1 MQSVT
6 VIGLGGMGS
15 ALATALLDAGY
26 PVTVWNRTAA
36 RAAPLVEVGARQA
49 DSVSAAI
56 AASSTIITCI
66 NTHTDTHAMLA
77 ERTDEIAGKQFIELT
92 TGSAEEATALQ
103 KLVRENNADCVVGAI
118 CSYPSGIGKE
128 GTCILVAGS
137 EKVWRQ
143 NEAIIRAMGPASDF
157 VGENV
162 ASLAAL
168 FAALFLPRQGFMFGM
183 IYGALICERAGISA
197 EAYFKQVPTSQKV
210 VGDYVKVAT
219 ETITTGDF
227 SNRGASLK
235 VYEAAIKDMM
245 VTIEQLGVPS
255 DLPKLMYALVEKG
268 IAAGQG
274 DEELPSL
281 IKMFRE
287 QSKGLG
293 QA

>member
-1 MQSVT
+1 MDKVT
-6 VIGLGGMGS
+6 VIGLGGMGT

-26 PVTVWNRTAA
+26 TVTVWNRTAA
-36 RAAPLVEVGARQA
+36 KAAPLVEVGASQA

-56 AASSTIITCI
+56 AASPTIITCI
-66 NTHTDTHAMLA
+66 NSHTDTHAMLA

-92 TGSAEEATALQ
+92 TGSAEEATAFQ
-103 KLVRENNADCVVGAI
+103 ELVHDNNADCVVGAI

-128 GTCILVAGS
+128 GTCILVAGP
-137 EKVWRQ
+137 EEVWQQ

-157 VGENV
+157 IGENV

-183 IYGALICERAGISA
+183 IYGALIAERAGISA

-210 VGDYVKVAT
+210 VVDYVKVAA
-219 ETITTGDF
+219 ETITSGDF
-227 SNRGASLK
+227 TNRGASLN

-245 VTIEQLGVPS
+245 VTFEQLKVPA
-255 DLPKLMYALVEKG
+255 DLPKLMYTLVERG

-281 IKMFRE
+281 IKIFRE
-287 QSKGLG
+287 QTGG
-293 QA
+293 

>member
-15 ALATALLDAGY
+15 ALASALLDADY
-26 PVTVWNRTAA
+26 TVTVWNRTAA
-36 RAAPLVEVGARQA
+36 KAAPLVEAGASQA
-49 DSVSAAI
+49 DSVSDAI
-56 AASSTIITCI
+56 AASPTIITCV
-66 NTHTDTHAMLA
+66 NSHTDTHAMLA
-77 ERTDEIAGKQFIELT
+77 ERSGEIAGKQFIELT
-92 TGSAEEATALQ
+92 TGSAEEATAL
-103 KLVRENNADCVVGAI
+103 RELAKDNNAECVVGAI

-128 GTCILVAGS
+128 GTCILIAGA
-137 EKVWRQ
+137 EEVWRQ
-143 NEAIIRAMGPASDF
+143 NEAIIRTMGPASDF
-157 VGENV
+157 IGENV

-183 IYGALICERAGISA
+183 IYGALIAERAGISA

-219 ETITTGDF
+219 DTITSGDF
-227 SNRGASLK
+227 SNRGASLN

-245 VTIEQLGVPS
+245 VTFEQLKVPA
-255 DLPKLMYALVEKG
+255 DLPRLMHELVEQG

-281 IKMFRE
+281 IKIFRE
-287 QSKGLG
+287 QTGE
-293 QA
+293 

>member
-15 ALATALLDAGY
+15 ALASALLDAGY

-36 RAAPLVEVGARQA
+36 KAAPLVEAGASQA

-56 AASSTIITCI
+56 AASPTIITCI
-66 NTHTDTHAMLA
+66 NSHSDTHTMLA
-77 ERTDEIAGKQFIELT
+77 ERSDEIAGKQFIELT
-92 TGSAEEATALQ
+92 TGNAEEATTLQ
-103 KLVRENNADCVVGAI
+103 ELARDHNAECIVGAI

-128 GTCILVAGS
+128 GTCILVAGA
-137 EKVWRQ
+137 EEVWRQ

-157 VGENV
+157 IGENV

-183 IYGALICERAGISA
+183 IYGALIAERAGISA

-210 VGDYVKVAT
+210 VGDYVKVAA
-219 ETITTGDF
+219 ETISSGDF
-227 SNRGASLK
+227 SNRGASLN

-245 VTIEQLGVPS
+245 DTFEQLKVPA
-255 DLPKLMYALVEKG
+255 DLPKLMHKLVEQG

-281 IKMFRE
+281 IKIFRE
-287 QSKGLG
+287 DDALG
-293 QA
+293 

>member
-1 MQSVT
+1 MQCVT

-15 ALATALLDAGY
+15 ALASALLDAGY

-36 RAAPLVEVGARQA
+36 KAAPLVAVGASQA

-56 AASSTIITCI
+56 AASPTIITCI
-66 NTHTDTHAMLA
+66 NTHTDTEAMLA
-77 ERTDEIAGKQFIELT
+77 EHADEIAGKQFIELT

-103 KLVRENNADCVVGAI
+103 QLVRDNDADCVVGAI
-118 CSYPSGIGKE
+118 CSYPSGVGKA
-128 GTCILVAGS
+128 GTCILVAGD
-137 EKVWRQ
+137 EQVWRQ
-143 NEAIIRAMGPASDF
+143 NEAIIRAMGPAADF
-157 VGENV
+157 IGENV
-162 ASLAAL
+162 ASLAAM

-183 IYGALICERAGISA
+183 IYGALIAERAGISA

-219 ETITTGDF
+219 ETICSGDF
-227 SNRGASLK
+227 SNRGASLT

-245 VTIEQLGVPS
+245 VTFEQLKVPA
-255 DLPKLMYALVEKG
+255 DLPKLMHRLVEKG

-281 IKMFRE
+281 IKIFRE
-287 QSKGLG
+287 QSGE
-293 QA
+293 

>member
-15 ALATALLDAGY
+15 ALASALLDAGY

-36 RAAPLVEVGARQA
+36 KAAPLVEAGASQA
-49 DSVSAAI
+49 ESVSAAI
-56 AASSTIITCI
+56 AASPTIITCI
-66 NTHTDTHAMLA
+66 NSHSDTHAMLA

-92 TGSAEEATALQ
+92 TGNAEEATAL
-103 KLVRENNADCVVGAI
+103 RELAEDNNAECIVGAI
-118 CSYPSGIGKE
+118 CSYPSGIGKQ
-128 GTCILVAGS
+128 GTCILVAGA
-137 EKVWRQ
+137 EEVWRQ

-157 VGENV
+157 IGENV

-183 IYGALICERAGISA
+183 IYGALIAERAGISA

-210 VGDYVKVAT
+210 VGDYVKVAA
-219 ETITTGDF
+219 ETISSEDF
-227 SNRGASLK
+227 SNRGASLN

-245 VTIEQLGVPS
+245 DTFEQLKVPA
-255 DLPKLMYALVEKG
+255 DLPKLMHKLVEQG
-268 IAAGQG
+268 ITAGQG

-281 IKMFRE
+281 IKIFRD
-287 QSKGLG
+287 QTGG
-293 QA
+293 

>member
-15 ALATALLDAGY
+15 ALASALLDAGY

-36 RAAPLVEVGARQA
+36 KAAPLVEAGASQA

-56 AASSTIITCI
+56 AASPTIITCI
-66 NTHTDTHAMLA
+66 NSHSDTHAMLA

-92 TGSAEEATALQ
+92 TGNAEEATALR
-103 KLVRENNADCVVGAI
+103 KMAEDNNAECIVGAI
-118 CSYPSGIGKE
+118 CSYPSGIGKQ
-128 GTCILVAGS
+128 GTCILVAGA
-137 EKVWRQ
+137 EQVWRQ
-143 NEAIIRAMGPASDF
+143 NEAVIRAMGPASDF
-157 VGENV
+157 IGENV

-183 IYGALICERAGISA
+183 IYGALIAERAGISA

-210 VGDYVKVAT
+210 VGDYVKVAA
-219 ETITTGDF
+219 ETISSGDF
-227 SNRGASLK
+227 SNRGASLN

-245 VTIEQLGVPS
+245 DTFEQLKVPA
-255 DLPKLMYALVEKG
+255 DLPKLMHKLVEQG
-268 IAAGQG
+268 ITAGQG

-281 IKMFRE
+281 IKIFRE
-287 QSKGLG
+287 QSEG
-293 QA
+293 

>member
-15 ALATALLDAGY
+15 ALASALLDADY
-26 PVTVWNRTAA
+26 TVTVWNRTAA
-36 RAAPLVEVGARQA
+36 KAAPLVEAGASQA
-49 DSVSAAI
+49 DSVSDAI
-56 AASSTIITCI
+56 AASPTIITCV
-66 NTHTDTHAMLA
+66 NSHTDTHAMLA
-77 ERTDEIAGKQFIELT
+77 ERSGEIAGKQFIELT
-92 TGSAEEATALQ
+92 TGSAEEATAL
-103 KLVRENNADCVVGAI
+103 RELAKDNNAECVVGAI

-128 GTCILVAGS
+128 GTCILIAGA
-137 EKVWRQ
+137 EEVWRQ
-143 NEAIIRAMGPASDF
+143 NEAIIRTMGPASDF
-157 VGENV
+157 IGENV

-183 IYGALICERAGISA
+183 IYGALIAERAGISA

-219 ETITTGDF
+219 DTITSGDF
-227 SNRGASLK
+227 SNRGASLN

-245 VTIEQLGVPS
+245 VTFEQLKVPA
-255 DLPKLMYALVEKG
+255 DLPKLIHTLFEQG

-281 IKMFRE
+281 IKIFRKQTGE
-287 QSKGLG
+287 
-293 QA
+293 

>member
-15 ALATALLDAGY
+15 ALASALLDAGY

-36 RAAPLVEVGARQA
+36 KAAPLVEAGASQA

-56 AASSTIITCI
+56 AASPTIITCI
-66 NTHTDTHAMLA
+66 NSHSDTHTMLA
-77 ERTDEIAGKQFIELT
+77 ERSDEIAGKQFIELT
-92 TGSAEEATALQ
+92 TGNAEEATAL
-103 KLVRENNADCVVGAI
+103 REMAEDNNAECVVGAI

-128 GTCILVAGS
+128 GTCILVAGA
-137 EKVWRQ
+137 EEVWRQ

-157 VGENV
+157 IGENV

-183 IYGALICERAGISA
+183 IYGALIAERAGISA

-219 ETITTGDF
+219 ETICSGDF
-227 SNRGASLK
+227 SNRGASLN

-245 VTIEQLGVPS
+245 VTFEQFGVPA
-255 DLPKLMYALVEKG
+255 DLPKLMHKLVEQG

-281 IKMFRE
+281 IKIFRE
-287 QSKGLG
+287 QTGG
-293 QA
+293 